1 MSEALTFQELAP
13 NATLGHYTLVEH
25 IADGGMG
32 HVFRAYEPSLQR
44 DVAIKVLKAEF
55 VQDEEILKQFEMEA
69 QNIAALRHP
78 NIVPI
83 YYVGHQ
89 GELYFFA
96 MPFIV
101 GQTLDLWVDGEDI
114 MSLDEGK
121 WVMYQAADALERALA
136 HNIVHLDIKP
146 SNFLVD
152 ESGAILLTDFGLA
165 KMLGQNVDPN
175 SEDAF
180 CTPAYMCPEQILR
193 KPTDQRSDIYCLGA
207 TMFHLVTGN
216 FLFDTDSIAE
226 LVKAHLHEPFP
237 FERATSYGLPPGWIH
252 LLSKMVQKDPENRYQ
267 DYGELRA
274 AIDNV
279 DHLSP
284 VNLMTQSEEEDEP
297 TAPIPVPVL
306 KSSPETLH
314 GILGKRNMQWA
325 EGSVERTITKPRDE
339 VDSKIGRGVLL
350 KIDENIAELKEVA
363 ASISTDMADLAEAV
377 ALVPVADEY
386 IQQLGTSELISG
398 IKEVETR
405 RQAIRQVGLNLSGQI
420 LLTEILVENM
430 AKQEEDFVWKTYWQQ
445 AIATGVVA
453 HVLCRLLKGSYVP
466 GKGKVEVKKKT
477 GLTAAF
483 KKSSFEKAEVSLF
496 AAALCH
502 GIGKIVLSEIA
513 AYPYFVALY
522 QAQENNKPLAEIE
535 QNIFTYDHHE
545 VGAKW
550 LKAKGFD
557 PGIRNAA
564 LYYNSPSHTE
574 EVQSSLIC
582 VASHVVRLFGL
593 GYGGDPVL
601 NVRDVWRTPAWT
613 SLITEADM
621 ITLTPAYME
630 QEFIPLVGTLP
641 NFEY

>member
-1 MSEALTFQELAP
+1 MSEALTFQDLAP

-55 VQDEEILKQFEMEA
+55 VRDEEILKQFEMEA

-114 MSLDEGK
+114 MSLDEAK
-121 WVMYQAADALERALA
+121 WVMYQAADALERALSQ
-136 HNIVHLDIKP
+136 NIIHLDIKP

-180 CTPAYMCPEQILR
+180 CTPAYMCPEQIMR
-193 KPTDQRSDIYCLGA
+193 RPTDQRSDIYCLGA
-207 TMFHLVTGN
+207 TMFHLTTGN

-237 FERATSYGLPPGWIH
+237 FDRATAYGLPPGWIH
-252 LLSKMVQKDPENRYQ
+252 LLSKMVQKEPDDRYQ
-267 DYGELRA
+267 DYGDLRA

-279 DHLSP
+279 DHLTP
-284 VNLMTQSEEEDEP
+284 VNLINQEEEDSP
-297 TAPIPVPVL
+297 TGPIPVPVL

-314 GILGKRNMQWA
+314 GILGKRNMQWI
-325 EGSVERTITKPRDE
+325 EGSVEKTVTKPRDE
-339 VDSKIGRGVLL
+339 VDDKITRGVTL
-350 KIDENIAELKEVA
+350 KIDKNIAELKEI
-363 ASISTDMADLAEAV
+363 ASSVSTDMADLAEAIS
-377 ALVPVADEY
+377 LVPVADEY
-386 IQQLGTSELISG
+386 IQQLGASELVSG
-398 IKEVETR
+398 LKEVETR
-405 RQAIRQVGLNLSGQI
+405 RQAIRQVGLNLTGQI
-420 LLTEILVENM
+420 LLTEILLENM
-430 AKQEEDFVWKTYWQQ
+430 ARQEEDFLWKTYWQQ
-445 AIATGVVA
+445 AVATGVIA
-453 HVLCRLLKGSYVP
+453 HILSRLLKGAYVP
-466 GKGKVEVKKKT
+466 GKGKVEVEKKT
-477 GLTAAF
+477 SLTSAF
-483 KKSSFEKAEVSLF
+483 KKNTFEKAEVSLF

-502 GIGKIVLSEIA
+502 GIGKIILSEIA

-522 QAQENNKPLAEIE
+522 ESQQTHTALADVERK
-535 QNIFTYDHHE
+535 IFSCDHHE
-545 VGAKW
+545 IGAKW
-550 LKAKGFD
+550 LKVKKFD
-557 PGIRNAA
+557 TSIRNVA
-564 LYYNSPSHTE
+564 LHYNSPGHGE
-574 EVQSSLIC
+574 EVMSSLVC

-593 GYGGDPVL
+593 GYGGDPVMS
-601 NVRDVWRTPAWT
+601 VRDIWRTRAWDY
-613 SLITEADM
+613 LVNEANA
-621 ITLTPAYME
+621 ITLTPDYME

>member
-1 MSEALTFQELAP
+1 MNEALTFEDLAP
-13 NATLGHYTLVEH
+13 HATLGHYTLVEH

-55 VQDEEILKQFEMEA
+55 VQDEEVLKQFEMEA

-101 GQTLDLWVDGEDI
+101 GQTLDLWVEGDEP
-114 MSLDEGK
+114 MSLDEAK
-121 WVMYQAADALERALA
+121 WVMYQAADALERALS

-207 TMFHLVTGN
+207 TMFHLITN
-216 FLFDTDSIAE
+216 RFLFDTDSIAE

-252 LLSKMVQKDPENRYQ
+252 LLSKMVQKDAGDRYQ
-267 DYGELRA
+267 NYGELRA
-274 AIDNV
+274 DIDNV
-279 DHLSP
+279 DHLAPVSLSSLAGDDDSP
-284 VNLMTQSEEEDEP
+284 TG
-297 TAPIPVPVL
+297 PIPVPVL

-314 GILGKRNMQWA
+314 GVLGMRNMQWM
-325 EGSVERTITKPRDE
+325 EGSVEKTITKPRDE
-339 VDSKIGRGVLL
+339 VDSKITSGVTL
-350 KIDENIAELKEVA
+350 KIDENVTELKEIA
-363 ASISTDMADLAEAV
+363 ASVSTDMADLAEAV
-377 ALVPVADEY
+377 SLVPRADEY
-386 IQQLGTSELISG
+386 IQQLGASELISG
-398 IKEVETR
+398 AKEIETR
-405 RQAIRQVGLNLSGQI
+405 RQAIRQVGLSLTGQI
-420 LLTEILVENM
+420 LLTEILLEKM

-445 AIATGVVA
+445 AMATGVTA
-453 HVLCRLLKGSYVP
+453 HVLSRLLQGKYLP
-466 GKGKVEVKKKT
+466 GKGKVDTAKKT
-477 GLTAAF
+477 GLSSAF
-483 KKSSFEKAEVSLF
+483 KKNAFEKAAGPLF

-522 QAQENNKPLAEIE
+522 EAQTNQTSLADCER
-535 QNIFTYDHHE
+535 NIFSCDHHE
-545 VGAKW
+545 IGAMW
-550 LKAKGFD
+550 LKAKKFD
-557 PGIRNAA
+557 MGIRDAA
-564 LYYNSPSHTE
+564 LYYNTPDHAGD
-574 EVQSSLIC
+574 VLSSLVC

-593 GYGGDPVL
+593 GYGGDPVIEI
-601 NVRDVWRTPAWT
+601 RDVWRTPAWE
-613 SLITEADM
+613 SLVMEAQAA
-621 ITLTPAYME
+621 TLTPDYME
-630 QEFIPLVGTLP
+630 QEFVPLVGTLP

>member
-1 MSEALTFQELAP
+1 MSEALTFEDLAP

-114 MSLDEGK
+114 MSLDEAK

-136 HNIVHLDIKP
+136 QNIVHLDIKP

-180 CTPAYMCPEQILR
+180 CTPAYMCPEQIMR

-226 LVKAHLHEPFP
+226 LVKAHLNEPFP
-237 FERATSYGLPPGWIH
+237 FERATAYGLPPGWIH
-252 LLSKMVQKDPENRYQ
+252 LLSRMVQKDPENRYQ

-279 DHLSP
+279 DHLAP
-284 VNLMTQSEEEDEP
+284 VNLTSMGEEDDEP
-297 TAPIPVPVL
+297 TGAIPVPVL

-325 EGSVERTITKPRDE
+325 EGSVERSITKPRDE
-339 VDSKIGRGVLL
+339 VDSKITRGVTL
-350 KIDENIAELKEVA
+350 KIDENVDELKEVA
-363 ASISTDMADLAEAV
+363 SSVSTDMADLAEAIS
-377 ALVPVADEY
+377 LVPVVDEY
-386 IQQLGTSELISG
+386 IQQLGACELVSG
-398 IKEVETR
+398 TKEIETR
-405 RQAIRQVGLNLSGQI
+405 RQAIRQVGLSLTGQI
-420 LLTEILVENM
+420 LLTEILLEKM
-430 AKQEEDFVWKTYWQQ
+430 ARQEEDFVWKTYWQQ

-453 HVLCRLLKGSYVP
+453 HVLNRLLLGSYVP
-466 GKGKVEVKKKT
+466 GKGNVEVQKKT
-477 GLTAAF
+477 GLTSAF
-483 KKSSFEKAEVSLF
+483 KKNPFDKAKSSLF

-502 GIGKIVLSEIA
+502 GVGKIVLSEIA
-513 AYPYFVALY
+513 AYPYFVAMY
-522 QAQENNKPLAEIE
+522 EAQTNSMPLAECE
-535 QNIFTYDHHE
+535 RKIFSLDHHE
-545 VGAKW
+545 IGAKW
-550 LKAKGFD
+550 LKAKKFD
-557 PGIRNAA
+557 IRIQNAA
-564 LYYNSPSHTE
+564 RSYNSPE
-574 EVQSSLIC
+574 RGDEVLPALVC

-593 GYGGDPVL
+593 GYGGDPVIGL
-601 NVRDVWRTPAWT
+601 RDVWRTQAWNY
-613 SLITEADM
+613 LVTEANA
-621 ITLTPAYME
+621 ITLTPDYME
-630 QEFIPLVGTLP
+630 QEFVPLVGTLP